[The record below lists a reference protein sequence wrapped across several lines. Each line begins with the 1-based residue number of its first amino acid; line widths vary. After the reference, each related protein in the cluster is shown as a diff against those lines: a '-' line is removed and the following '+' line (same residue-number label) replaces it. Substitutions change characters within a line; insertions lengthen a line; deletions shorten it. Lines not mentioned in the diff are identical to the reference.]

1 MRRNYCLLF
10 SLTVALLP
18 ISFAQA
24 GSSSR
29 TDLSTA
35 MRRLAEHI
43 NETSILSADQINQQ
57 TEIIRK
63 NIDQIGQT
71 SEIISEPLDLVESYE
86 TTVGPLFMNENTQG
100 VFPRKPAG
108 GLELDRAMFAVQQGL
123 IDYAFTPG
131 NLKKFREILDGAAF
145 KTSAY
150 FPGAVDAPIDPSVE
164 HEVRINASQPACWG
178 IPVMDNEKPARRP
191 TGFYLAP
198 GSIAEVTVPESI
210 VAKGFGIRVG
220 AHSWDLRKKPRIA
233 RLDRVSIVYP
243 IEKIQT
249 AVANPLGGGI
259 YIEVPYLADAG
270 IVKIRIK
277 NAVRSPFFS
286 ARSFDKTTLEQW
298 QKIERHH
305 PGPWADFESDK
316 FMMQVPTKWIY
327 NYDDPVTLMRDW
339 DKSMDIVSELFGKPL
354 IRPKTVLYL
363 QVDVIFRGSAN
374 FPGYPQSNFRYNPN
388 KQENGHSDHWLL
400 KGPQSA
406 GQTIFHEL
414 GHAQLF
420 TKFRG
425 EVEAVVNLPYVAVLN
440 KGFGVDLDTAF
451 GRSFSKPYVSLDQAA
466 IMWMVT
472 ENFRNGKPMDISN
485 SPRNEVRYQH
495 RGYGKYVEIVKLFD
509 WKALE
514 DFWRSVNLDYLKGIE
529 YPRNTDPTDSRIL
542 RMSRTAGADLRP
554 LIHFW
559 GIHPEDNGALKKAM
573 EKEVVKPSPL
583 IYDRLVHYKTLIPM
597 NNAEFALHAKIVN
610 PRGIRKG
617 RNPLYGE
624 GWYYT
629 WLPKYEE
636 SHGIA
641 AEAALQDIIDM
652 YFPDGRPSRQKMI
665 KDTHSQRH
673 KL

>member
-1 MRRNYCLLF
+1 M
-10 SLTVALLP
+10 SLSVALLP
-18 ISFAQA
+18 ISLAEA
-24 GSSSR
+24 KTASS

-35 MRRLAEHI
+35 MHRLAEHI
-43 NETSILSADQINQQ
+43 SETSTLSADQIKQQ
-57 TEIIRK
+57 TEIIRN
-63 NIDQIGQT
+63 NIDRIGKT
-71 SEIISEPLDLVESYE
+71 SDIISEALDLVASYE
-86 TTVGPLFMNENTQG
+86 TTAGPLFMNRATRG
-100 VFPRKPAG
+100 GFPRKPAG
-108 GLELDRAMFAVQQGL
+108 GLELDRAMFAIQQGL

-131 NLKKFREILDGAAF
+131 NLKKFNDLLNGAAF
-145 KTSAY
+145 KTSSY
-150 FPGAVDAPIDPSVE
+150 FPGAVDAPVDPTVV
-164 HEVRINASQPACWG
+164 HEVSINASQPACWG

-191 TGFYLAP
+191 TGCYLAP
-198 GSIAEVTVPESI
+198 GSIAEVIVPRSM
-210 VAKGFGIRVG
+210 VGKGFGIRVG
-220 AHSWDLRKKPRIA
+220 AHSWDLVRKPKIV

-243 IEKIQT
+243 IEEIRT
-249 AVANPLGGGI
+249 SIANPLGGGI

-270 IVKIRIK
+270 IVKVKIT

-298 QKIERHH
+298 RTTERHH

-327 NYDDPVTLMRDW
+327 NYDDPVTLMQDW
-339 DKSMDIVSELFGKPL
+339 DTSMDIVSELFGLPPV
-354 IRPKTVLYL
+354 RPKTVLYL

-388 KQENGHSDHWLL
+388 KAEDGNSNHWLL

-414 GHAQLF
+414 GHAHLF

-440 KGFGVDLDTAF
+440 RGFDVDLDTAF

-472 ENFRNGKPMDISN
+472 DNFRNGKPMDISN
-485 SPRNEVRYQH
+485 SQRNEVRYQH
-495 RGYGKYVEIVKLFD
+495 RGYGKYVEIVNLFG
-509 WKALE
+509 WKPLA
-514 DFWRSVNLDYLKGIE
+514 DFWHSVNLDYLRGIE
-529 YPRNTDPTDSRIL
+529 YPRNSDPTDSRIL
-542 RMSRTAGADLRP
+542 RLSKKAGADLTP

-559 GIHPEDNGALKKAM
+559 GVQPENRTALKKTM
-573 EKEVVKPSPL
+573 IEHGLKPSPL
-583 IYDRLVHYKTLIPM
+583 IYDRLIHYKTLIPM
-597 NNAEFALHAKIVN
+597 NNAEFASHARIVN

-629 WLPKYEE
+629 RLPKYEE
-636 SHGIA
+636 SHGVA
-641 AEAALQDIIDM
+641 AQAALQEIIDL
-652 YFPDGRPSRQKMI
+652 YFPGGRPKE
-665 KDTHSQRH
+665 
-673 KL
+673 

>member
-1 MRRNYCLLF
+1 MRRNVYLLF
-10 SLTVALLP
+10 ILSVGLLP
-18 ISFAQA
+18 FSFTQA
-24 GSSSR
+24 KSAWR

-35 MRRLAEHI
+35 IRRLAEQI
-43 NETSILSADQINQQ
+43 NEKSTLNADQINQQ
-57 TEIIRK
+57 TEIIQK

-71 SEIISEPLDLVESYE
+71 SEIISEALDLVSSYE
-86 TTVGPLFMNENTQG
+86 TSVGPLFMNEKTRG
-100 VFPRKPAG
+100 GFPRKPAG

-123 IDYAFTPG
+123 IDYAFTPD
-131 NLKKFREILDGAAF
+131 NLKKFRNILNEAAF
-145 KTSAY
+145 NSSSY
-150 FPGAVDAPIDPSVE
+150 FPGAVDAPVDPAAV
-164 HEVRINASQPACWG
+164 HEVKINASQPACWG
-178 IPVMDNEKPARRP
+178 IPVMDNEKSALRP
-191 TGFYLAP
+191 TGCYLAP

-220 AHSWDLRKKPRIA
+220 AHSWDLRKKPKIV

-243 IEKIQT
+243 IEQIQT
-249 AVANPLGGGI
+249 AIANPLGGGI

-270 IVKIRIK
+270 IVKVKIK

-286 ARSFDKTTLEQW
+286 ARSFEKTTLEQW
-298 QKIERHH
+298 RKTERHH

-327 NYDDPVTLMRDW
+327 NYDDPVTLMQDW
-339 DKSMDIVSELFGKPL
+339 DKSMDIVSELFGLPL

-363 QVDVIFRGSAN
+363 QVDLIFRGSAN
-374 FPGYPQSNFRYNPN
+374 YPGYPQSNFRYNPN
-388 KQENGHSDHWLL
+388 KPENGHSDHWLL

-414 GHAQLF
+414 GHAHSF

-440 KGFGVDLDTAF
+440 KGFDVDLDTAF

-485 SPRNEVRYQH
+485 SQRNEVRYQH
-495 RGYGKYVEIVKLFD
+495 RGYGKYIEIAKLFG

-514 DFWRSVNLDYLKGIE
+514 DFWHSVNLDYLNGIE
-529 YPRNTDPTDSRIL
+529 YPRNSDPTDSRIL

-559 GIHPEDNGALKKAM
+559 GIHPKDNDALKKAM
-573 EKEVVKPSPL
+573 DKEGLKPSPL
-583 IYDRLVHYKTLIPM
+583 IYDRLIHYKTLIPM
-597 NNAEFALHAKIVN
+597 NNAEFTQHAKIVN

-617 RNPLYGE
+617 GNPLYGE

-629 WLPKYEE
+629 WLSKYEE

-641 AEAALQDIIDM
+641 AQAALQDIIDL
-652 YFPDGRPSRQKMI
+652 YFPGGRP
-665 KDTHSQRH
+665 
-673 KL
+673 

>member
-1 MRRNYCLLF
+1 MRRNYCLLLGL
-10 SLTVALLP
+10 SVALLP
-18 ISFAQA
+18 ISFTQA
-24 GSSSR
+24 KPGSR
-29 TDLSTA
+29 ADLSTA
-35 MRRLAEHI
+35 MSRLAEHI
-43 NETSILSADQINQQ
+43 NETSTLDAIQIKQQ

-63 NIDQIGQT
+63 NIDQIGKA
-71 SEIISEPLDLVESYE
+71 SDIISEALDLVGSYE
-86 TTVGPLFMNENTQG
+86 TTAGPLFMNRATRG
-100 VFPRKPAG
+100 GFPRKPAG

-123 IDYAFTPG
+123 IDHAFTPG
-131 NLKKFREILDGAAF
+131 NLKKFNDLLNGAAF
-145 KTSAY
+145 KTSSY
-150 FPGAVDAPIDPSVE
+150 FPGAVDAPTDPTVV

-178 IPVMDNEKPARRP
+178 IPVMDNDKPARRP
-191 TGFYLAP
+191 TGCYLAP
-198 GSIAEVTVPESI
+198 GSIAEVIVPRSM
-210 VAKGFGIRVG
+210 VGKGFSIRVG
-220 AHSWDLRKKPRIA
+220 AHSWDLRRKPKVV

-243 IEKIQT
+243 IEEIRT
-249 AVANPLGGGI
+249 AIANPLGGGI

-270 IVKIRIK
+270 IVKVRIT
-277 NAVRSPFFS
+277 NVVRSPFFS

-298 QKIERHH
+298 RTTERHH
-305 PGPWADFESDK
+305 PGPWTDFESDK

-327 NYDDPVTLMRDW
+327 NYDDPVTLMQDW
-339 DKSMDIVSELFGKPL
+339 DTSMDIVSELFGLPL
-354 IRPKTVLYL
+354 VRPKTVLYL

-388 KQENGHSDHWLL
+388 KAENGNSNHWLL

-414 GHAQLF
+414 GHAHLF

-466 IMWMVT
+466 VMWMVT
-472 ENFRNGKPMDISN
+472 DNFRNGKPMDIS
-485 SPRNEVRYQH
+485 SSQRNEVRYQH
-495 RGYGKYVEIVKLFD
+495 RGYGKYVETAELFG
-509 WKALE
+509 WKALQ
-514 DFWRSVNLDYLKGIE
+514 DFWHSVNLDYLRGIT
-529 YPRNTDPTDSRIL
+529 YPRNSDPADSRIL
-542 RMSRTAGADLRP
+542 RMSKTAGADLRP

-559 GIHPEDNGALKKAM
+559 GIHPDDNDALGKAM
-573 EKEVVKPSPL
+573 DAEGLKSSPL

-597 NNAEFALHAKIVN
+597 NNAEFAAHARIVN

-636 SHGIA
+636 SHGA
-641 AEAALQDIIDM
+641 AAQAALQEIIDL
-652 YFPDGRPSRQKMI
+652 YFPDGRP
-665 KDTHSQRH
+665 
-673 KL
+673 

>member
-1 MRRNYCLLF
+1 MRRNCCLFF
-10 SLTVALLP
+10 SLSIAVLS
-18 ISFAQA
+18 ISLAQA
-24 GSSSR
+24 EQASS
-29 TDLSTA
+29 TGLSTA
-35 MRRLAEHI
+35 MQRLAEHI
-43 NETSILSADQINQQ
+43 RGTSTLNADQIKQQ
-57 TEIIRK
+57 TDIIRK
-63 NIDQIGQT
+63 NVELIGQT
-71 SEIISEPLDLVESYE
+71 SNIISEAFDLAASYE
-86 TTVGPLFMNENTQG
+86 TAVGPLFMNQATRG
-100 VFPRKPAG
+100 GFPRKPAG
-108 GLELDRAMFAVQQGL
+108 GLELDRAMFVVQQGV
-123 IDYAFTPG
+123 IDHAFTPE
-131 NLKKFREILDGAAF
+131 NLKKYRQILDGAAF
-145 KTSAY
+145 ETSSY
-150 FPGAVDAPIDPSVE
+150 FPGAVDAPADPTVV
-164 HEVRINASQPACWG
+164 HEVTINASQPACWG

-191 TGFYLAP
+191 TGCYLAP

-210 VAKGFGIRVG
+210 VGRGFGIRVG
-220 AHSWDLRKKPRIA
+220 AHSWDLVRKPKIV

-243 IEKIQT
+243 IEEIHT
-249 AVANPLGGGI
+249 SVANPLGGGI

-270 IVKIRIK
+270 IVKVRIK

-298 QKIERHH
+298 RKIERHH

-339 DKSMDIVSELFGKPL
+339 DKSMDIVSELFGLPL

-363 QVDVIFRGSAN
+363 QVDLIFRGSAN

-388 KQENGHSDHWLL
+388 TPENGHSDHWLL

-440 KGFGVDLDTAF
+440 KGFGVDLDAAF

-472 ENFRNGKPMDISN
+472 QNFRKGKPMNISN
-485 SPRNEVRYQH
+485 SPANEVRYQH
-495 RGYGKYVEIVKLFD
+495 RGYGKYVEIAKLFG

-514 DFWRSVNLDYLKGIE
+514 DFWHSVNLDYLKEVE
-529 YPRNTDPTDSRIL
+529 YPRNSDPTDSRIL

-559 GIHPEDNGALKKAM
+559 GIHPEDNDALKEAM
-573 EKEVVKPSPL
+573 EKEGLKPSPL

-597 NNAEFALHAKIVN
+597 NNAEFAQHAKIVN
-610 PRGIRKG
+610 PRGISKG

-641 AEAALQDIIDM
+641 AQAALQKIIDL
-652 YFPDGRPSRQKMI
+652 YFPGGRP
-665 KDTHSQRH
+665 
-673 KL
+673 